1 LPAVT
6 AAPTTTQFM
15 SLPSPTGL
23 ISIDNVPSPSKASV
37 TNPVGIFSNAF
48 NCFFEGLFQFFLIV
62 SGFGSSIIFMS
73 SPLKLRRLLI
83 SSLYIA
89 APSAHHPCQ
98 VEIVFPVTRILQIH
112 FAQGKYQYAFLL
124 TKPRP

>member
-1 LPAVT
+1 MKFKAANVPMISAALLPAVT

-62 SGFGSSIIFMS
+62 SGFGSSIIFMP
-73 SPLKLRRLLI
+73 SPLKLRPLLI
-83 SSLYIA
+83 SSLCIA

-98 VEIVFPVTRILQIH
+98 VEIVFPVTRIL
-112 FAQGKYQYAFLL
+112 
-124 TKPRP
+124 